1 MDKNLL
7 EKHNRRVNAAGA
19 VGGALKVKVMLSA
32 RQIYKDATGK

>member
-19 VGGALKVKVMLSA
+19 VGGALKIKVMLNA
-32 RQIYKDATGK
+32 AQIYKDATGK